1 MTETAIEM
9 LRNRAT
15 VAEIAAHLRACD
27 GVFVPP
33 LSERVDLD
41 DYAEKIVQRAE
52 RFEAWSNGQLAG
64 LVAMYCNDPE
74 RQTAFVTSVSVL
86 PARQGEGIASRLLQ
100 ACTESVRQTAFKRIE
115 LEVGAFNSAATR
127 LYKKHGFAVS
137 HTRDQSHTMHLAV

>member
-1 MTETAIEM
+1 MTEAAFEM
-9 LRNRAT
+9 LRNRAS
-15 VAEIAAHLRACD
+15 ASEIAAHLRACD

-64 LVAMYCNDPE
+64 LVAIYCNDCG
-74 RQTAFVTSVSVL
+74 RRTAFITSVSVL

-100 ACTESVRQTAFKRIE
+100 ACTESVRQTGFKGIE
-115 LEVGAFNSAATR
+115 LEVGAHNSAATR
-127 LYKKHGFAVS
+127 LYEKHGFAVS
-137 HTRDQSHTMHLAV
+137 HTRDNLHTLHLAV